1 MVSFRPKRMPYRRPE
16 QVVFRMRPL
25 VAALARDGIVRIDLP
40 RGAQTFRDAIG
51 RLYVVLNG

>member
-25 VAALARDGIVRIDLP
+25 VAALARAGIARITLP
-40 RGAQTFRDAIG
+40 RGAQTYRDAIG
-51 RLYVVLNG
+51 RLYVVVSA